1 MINFETKLVLRFSR
15 LSFCVGQSD
24 CMIQGYIW
32 RGIFL
37 RFRKGHISTKGE
49 GDCDMGWNMNPVVT
63 TMMLYAQFS

>member
-1 MINFETKLVLRFSR
+1 
-15 LSFCVGQSD
+15 
-24 CMIQGYIW
+24 MIQGYIW